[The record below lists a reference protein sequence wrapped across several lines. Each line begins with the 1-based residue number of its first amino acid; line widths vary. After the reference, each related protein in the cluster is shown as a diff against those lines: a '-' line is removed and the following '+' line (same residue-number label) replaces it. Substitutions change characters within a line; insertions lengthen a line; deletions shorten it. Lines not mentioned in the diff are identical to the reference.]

1 MTKPTKP
8 TNRPSFPAIFTQARR
23 HYFARACLI
32 QQTLGTRAAASF
44 LRNAGF
50 RLEAALAILATPVHA
65 PRRHRSQ
72 L

>member
-1 MTKPTKP
+1 MTKPMTKPT
-8 TNRPSFPAIFTQARR
+8 RFPAIFTQARR

-32 QQTLGTRAAASF
+32 QRTSGTRAAADF

-50 RLEAALAILATPVHA
+50 RLEAALAILATPDHA
-65 PRRHRSQ
+65 PQRHRSQ

>member
-1 MTKPTKP
+1 MKSTIT
-8 TNRPSFPAIFTQARR
+8 FPAIFTAARR

-32 QQTLGTRAAASF
+32 QRTLGTRAAAGF

-50 RLEAALAILATPVHA
+50 RIEAALTLLATPGHA
-65 PRRHRSQ
+65 AKRHSSQ